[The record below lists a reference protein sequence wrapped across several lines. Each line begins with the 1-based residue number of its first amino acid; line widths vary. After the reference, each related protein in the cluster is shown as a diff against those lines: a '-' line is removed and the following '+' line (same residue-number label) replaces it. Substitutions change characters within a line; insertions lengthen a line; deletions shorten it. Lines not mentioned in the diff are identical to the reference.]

1 MKYLALFLFHL
12 KRRICVCWFFFFDG
26 GRSKE
31 FAPQAKCPPTLSAFC
46 ENLHNLGPL
55 LAAHSSKKAAEG
67 LPWGLLV
74 CFQPSMSIVASL
86 ALPVWCRNVEFG
98 ASSYSTTGGAWRAVQ
113 VDVDDLNPSVLFDL
127 ISTAWSN
134 KAHCEWRRVEKVLC
148 HNILQCKG
156 YKWLDTVLR
165 LDSDLEEVL
174 NT

>member
-31 FAPQAKCPPTLSAFC
+31 FAPQAKCPPTLPAFC

-113 VDVDDLNPSVLFDL
+113 VDVDVCFSTTWIPPCSSISSPVPGVIRHTVSEGELKKCFATIFFD
-127 ISTAWSN
+127 A
-134 KAHCEWRRVEKVLC
+134 KAI
-148 HNILQCKG
+148 N
-156 YKWLDTVLR
+156 D
-165 LDSDLEEVL
+165 
-174 NT
+174 